1 MFGLKRLE
9 YKLSCITLPA
19 LPVYIVRFTLR
30 ESPCTRRSA
39 HVSPSNI
46 VYIMTGRVCTHTC
59 TPSESQM
66 KRVRRTGKMRKG
78 NRDRVGPACV
88 YIRTYFCWINCWRSR
103 VIPVGVP
110 NALLLS
116 PDSLCVLYKSDYRKK
131 NNAGP
136 EINAVYGAAIYIAHH
151 RWYTVVIY

>member
-1 MFGLKRLE
+1 MGTKTVFGLKRLE

-46 VYIMTGRVCTHTC
+46 IYIMTGCVCTHTC

-66 KRVRRTGKMRKG
+66 NRVRRTGKMRKG

-88 YIRTYFCWINCWRSR
+88 YIYVLISAELTVGGRGSHRRVSLTRYCSLRIRYASYTNRTSE
-103 VIPVGVP
+103 
-110 NALLLS
+110 
-116 PDSLCVLYKSDYRKK
+116 KK
-131 NNAGP
+131 NNASS
-136 EINAVYGAAIYIAHH
+136 EINEVYGAAMYIAHQ
-151 RWYTVVIY
+151 R